1 MPGLYA
7 EPMYPFDPN
16 DPVGADFRT
25 VVGERINAFLDE
37 QWVVT
42 RNIGSE
48 LVPIVAAGRDYTSGG
63 KRLRPAF
70 CYWGR
75 VAAAGQPSDPTAL
88 LQAAASLELLHVSAL
103 VHDDL
108 MDHSDTRRG
117 LPSVHRR
124 FEAAHA
130 KAGGRGP
137 SDQYGTDI
145 AILLGD
151 LLLVW
156 SAQMFSASGVDPS
169 RLAAATPLLEA
180 MRTEVTC
187 GQVLDVSSQ
196 AGMAGT
202 DDEPALD
209 LVGRVV
215 EYKCASYTVVRPC
228 QIGVS
233 LGGGSPRL
241 QRAMADFGSP
251 IGRAFQYRDD
261 LLGIFG
267 DAELTGKPAGDDLRE
282 GKRTVLV
289 AHAISRAEE
298 HDARRLEGLLGRAD
312 LDDADIAAARRIIE
326 SSGARAAVEGT
337 IEECHRRAVAV
348 LEATPMTDA
357 GRTAL
362 RELAR
367 LCVER
372 RH

>member
-1 MPGLYA
+1 MF
-7 EPMYPFDPN
+7 PFDPSA
-16 DPVGADFRT
+16 PVSADFRKS
-25 VVGERINAFLDE
+25 VSARIATFLDGE
-37 QWVVT
+37 KGVVDA
-42 RNIGSE
+42 IGAE
-48 LVPIVAAGRDYTSGG
+48 LSPVLDAARDYTGGG

-70 CYWGR
+70 CYWGH
-75 VAAAGQPSDPTAL
+75 VAAAGQPAEPSGL

-130 KAGGRGP
+130 EAKGDGP
-137 SDQYGTDI
+137 SEQFGFDI

-151 LLLVW
+151 LLLMW
-156 SAQMFSASGVDPS
+156 SAQMFTSASLEAS
-169 RLAAATPLLEA
+169 KLAAATPLLDA

-187 GQVLDVSSQ
+187 GQVLDVTSQ
-196 AGMAGT
+196 SGMAGS
-202 DDEPALD
+202 DSESALD

-228 QIGVS
+228 QIGVA
-233 LGGGSPRL
+233 LAGGSDRL
-241 QRAMADFGSP
+241 QQTMADFGSP

-267 DAELTGKPAGDDLRE
+267 DAVLTGKPAGDDLRE

-289 AHAISRAEE
+289 AHALNQA
-298 HDARRLEGLLGRAD
+298 DAKDAARLEGFLGRPD
-312 LDDADIAAARRIIE
+312 LDDSDVATARHIIE
-326 SSGARAAVEGT
+326 SSGAKDAVEST
-337 IEECHRRAVAV
+337 IDECHRRAVAA
-348 LEATPMTDA
+348 LDGAEMAEA

-367 LCVER
+367 QCVER
-372 RH
+372 RF